1 MFQDNHAE
9 TFQDRFKD
17 KNARTLTI
25 RSALLFQES
34 NARVF
39 PKSNVPLYL
48 VKAAR
53 MFPSR
58 SAEVFPA
65 NPARTLHDK
74 CRDRNVNLF
83 LLRSAVL
90 FPANSAG
97 TFPSSSAA
105 VCLIRTVPVFPSR
118 SAALCQGSSA
128 SRWLG
133 SSARL
138 LNHLMKNKTSAVIK
152 TSTIQLMKQKPVNFE
167 NKWIRD

>member
-1 MFQDNHAE
+1 MFPG
-9 TFQDRFKD
+9 
-17 KNARTLTI
+17 
-25 RSALLFQES
+25 S

-39 PKSNVPLYL
+39 QEGNVPQYL
-48 VKAAR
+48 VKTVI

-74 CRDRNVNLF
+74 CRDRNANLF

-90 FPANSAG
+90 FPASSAG

-138 LNHLMKNKTSAVIK
+138 SSLLMENKTLGLMMDMD
-152 TSTIQLMKQKPVNFE
+152 STTLPQYNINT
-167 NKWIRD
+167 RSRG